1 MRRVSAELIIVAVF
15 FLFSSSGVSTQR
27 DVAMEVTHEGQSGK
41 EQSELKTHQE
51 KKRKG
56 KKNSKQLQRSLC
68 SGRREEEEK
77 GVWVFTAPLKSVC
90 RVRTGGEGNRTQAF
104 VFFLSLH

>member
-1 MRRVSAELIIVAVF
+1 
-15 FLFSSSGVSTQR
+15 
-27 DVAMEVTHEGQSGK
+27 MEVTHEGQSGK

>member
-1 MRRVSAELIIVAVF
+1 
-15 FLFSSSGVSTQR
+15 
-27 DVAMEVTHEGQSGK
+27 MEVTHEGQSGK

-90 RVRTGGEGNRTQAF
+90 RVRTGGGGEQDTSIRFFF
-104 VFFLSLH
+104 VAPLRL